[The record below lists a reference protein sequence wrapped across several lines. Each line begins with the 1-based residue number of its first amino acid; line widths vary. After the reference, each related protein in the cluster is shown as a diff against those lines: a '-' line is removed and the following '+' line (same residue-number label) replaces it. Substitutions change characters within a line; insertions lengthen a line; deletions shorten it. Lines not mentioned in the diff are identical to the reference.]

1 VRSSRSWTPG
11 DYGARAIADV
21 LSGDFNPSGR
31 LPFTWPRH
39 PSAHLTHDCKHSE
52 LVGEGF
58 NPQYA
63 FGDGLS
69 YSPVKTTDLNIMV
82 GSRAKIGDTVTV
94 EVTLQNTGDRST
106 TETVIVYSQD
116 RVASITPSVDELAAY
131 KQVVVP
137 AGATSKV
144 SLDVHTDD
152 LGFIGLDN
160 TYIVEPGAFGLR
172 VKDKTVE
179 FELMAP

>member
-1 VRSSRSWTPG
+1 MAYLPG

-21 LSGDFNPSGR
+21 LAETSTPQAVCPSPGHAILSAPHAR
-31 LPFTWPRH
+31 LQ
-39 PSAHLTHDCKHSE
+39 AHRTHRKRIQ
-52 LVGEGF
+52 
-58 NPQYA
+58 PQYT
-63 FGDGLS
+63 FGFGLS
-69 YSPVKTTDLNIMV
+69 YSPVETTSLEILT
-82 GSRAKIGDTVTV
+82 GATATFRDTVTV

-116 RVASITPSVDELAAY
+116 RVASITPSVNELAAY

-137 AGATSKV
+137 AGATSNIT
-144 SLDVHTDD
+144 LDVHIED

-160 TYIVEPGAFGLR
+160 TYIVEPGSFGLR

-179 FELMAP
+179 FELTTP

>member
-1 VRSSRSWTPG
+1 
-11 DYGARAIADV
+11 
-21 LSGDFNPSGR
+21 
-31 LPFTWPRH
+31 
-39 PSAHLTHDCKHSE
+39 
-52 LVGEGF
+52 
-58 NPQYA
+58 
-63 FGDGLS
+63 
-69 YSPVKTTDLNIMV
+69 
-82 GSRAKIGDTVTV
+82 
-94 EVTLQNTGDRST
+94 GDRST

-116 RVASITPSVDELAAY
+116 RVASITPSVDKLAAY

-144 SLDVHTDD
+144 SLDVRTDD

-172 VKDKTVE
+172 VKEQTVE